1 MTTQTEIEFI
11 AWHPTGFKQAF
22 IVQANQSVLI
32 GKSVNCGV
40 RLNGHDLADI
50 HCSLGFAEGKIWV
63 QDWMSTTGTKVNGE
77 LINARTYFGQG
88 CLVELGSYKI
98 QLAKSDKSLSAP
110 QPKGEQE
117 PQEAAPPPVA
127 DRPDP
132 TPPRTSAPGG
142 NAAPHSHVTH
152 SHVTQPQ
159 LEAGKSDS
167 AFAWECHADDVYDRE
182 TVELLLAEIEDLRA
196 ALAASDAQHSS
207 PPHVTQPTSVG
218 LDESDQV
225 LQRIQELSE
234 EANRAE
240 ERVLVLEEMLH
251 AAEDANRFE
260 VEERSHL
267 EAWVGDIE
275 KRLGQRESEHAAELE
290 ALRERLQQSD
300 KHNERLQQH
309 LRQATSHD
317 ECQSQPNTDS
327 LGELQQENRC
337 LQEALA
343 EVTKD
348 LRLLKQ
354 KFENQAEHSDVAL
367 REERAKIAREHAEVS
382 RMKFEYAQK
391 IQELEELPKPMA
403 PAEPGLQGLRE
414 HRQYLREM
422 SKEKKDREVSI
433 SLAGRLKRIWSSME

>member
-11 AWHPTGFKQAF
+11 AWHPTGFKQSF

-32 GKSVNCGV
+32 GKSGNCGV
-40 RLNGHDLADI
+40 RLNGHDIADI

-88 CLVELGSYKI
+88 CVVELGSYKI
-98 QLAKSDKSLSAP
+98 QLDKSDKSLSTPHP
-110 QPKGEQE
+110 QEKQE
-117 PQEAAPPPVA
+117 PQNSAPPPVA
-127 DRPDP
+127 DRPEP
-132 TPPRTSAPGG
+132 APALI
-142 NAAPHSHVTH
+142 NAAGGQAVHQPGV
-152 SHVTQPQ
+152 VEPQ
-159 LEAGKSDS
+159 LAEGKSDCAFAS
-167 AFAWECHADDVYDRE
+167 AFQCHADDVYDRE

-196 ALAASDAQHSS
+196 ALAASDAQHCSQ
-207 PPHVTQPTSVG
+207 PQATLPVTVG

-225 LQRIQELSE
+225 LQRIHELSE

-240 ERVLVLEEMLH
+240 ERVLILEEMLH

-290 ALRERLQQSD
+290 AVRERLQQAD

-317 ECQSQPNTDS
+317 EGQSQADTDR
-327 LGELQQENRC
+327 LGDLQQENRS

-391 IQELEELPKPMA
+391 IQELEELPKPTVI
-403 PAEPGLQGLRE
+403 AEPGLQGLRE

-422 SKEKKDREVSI
+422 SKEKKEREVSM
-433 SLAGRLKRIWSSME
+433 SLAGRLKRIWSAME